1 MTANHVYLEE
11 GEARQGES
19 RHRRDGRTKNAVV
32 IYDSV
37 FGNTEKIA
45 KALASGISKH
55 DVPVDCL
62 KVDEIDIQNLA
73 EYDLLAIGGPTHMLS
88 LSKHMKEF
96 LETLNTVDLN
106 GKKGFC
112 FDTRNHSR
120 FNRFDMNSAA
130 KRIEKKLKRMKV
142 VMIAPRKSAIVEGR
156 EGPLDGD
163 MEEMFV
169 QYGEEIATHIQ

>member
-1 MTANHVYLEE
+1 MKANHVHFEE
-11 GEARQGES
+11 GEAPQAES
-19 RHRRDGRTKNAVV
+19 RHWREGGMKNAVV

-37 FGNTEKIA
+37 FGNTKKIA
-45 KALASGISKH
+45 KALAFGISKH
-55 DVPVDCL
+55 DVPVDCF
-62 KVDEIDIQNLA
+62 KVDEIDIQNLV

-96 LETLNTVDLN
+96 LETLKTVNLN

-112 FDTRNHSR
+112 FDTRNNSR
-120 FNRFDMNSAA
+120 FNRFDVNSAA

-156 EGPLDGD
+156 EGPLDD
-163 MEEMFV
+163 NMEEMFA
-169 QYGEEIATHIQ
+169 QYGEEIVAHIQ

>member
-1 MTANHVYLEE
+1 MTANHVHLEE
-11 GEARQGES
+11 GES
-19 RHRRDGRTKNAVV
+19 RHRRDGRTKNVVV

-45 KALASGISKH
+45 KALAFGISKH
-55 DVPVDCL
+55 DVPVDCF
-62 KVDEIDIQNLA
+62 KVDEIDIQNLV

-96 LETLNTVDLN
+96 LETLNTVNLN